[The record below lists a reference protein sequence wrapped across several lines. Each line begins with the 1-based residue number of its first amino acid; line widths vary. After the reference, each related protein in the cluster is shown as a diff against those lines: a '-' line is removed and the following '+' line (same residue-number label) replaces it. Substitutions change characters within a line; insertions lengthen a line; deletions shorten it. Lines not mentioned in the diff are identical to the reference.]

1 MILGRNAEDVSG
13 GDCCAEIVV
22 IEDVINVEEEVKE
35 STESISA

>member
-1 MILGRNAEDVSG
+1 MILGRNAEDVS
-13 GDCCAEIVV
+13 DEEIVV